1 MIRIYLFLSLIVSTV
16 SFSQKAETM
25 KNITSDY
32 TFATHYTTIDNL
44 EIAYIKEGKGKQT
57 IVFIHGLSSNA
68 DAWSR
73 NIQSLKEKHTCLA
86 LDLPGFGKS
95 SKVAPA
101 YTPTFYAEVV
111 AKLID
116 KLKLKNVVVAGHSM
130 GGQTAIKLALNH
142 PKKLKKLIL
151 IAPAGI
157 EEFNDKQALLMK
169 TAVTADVVYKTTD
182 EQIDRNYQLNFFK
195 VPEEAQTMISD
206 RKKIK
211 QAPDFSEYCNAVAK
225 SIAGMLDDPI
235 HEELKRLSIKTLVIF
250 GENDNLIPNKYLNP
264 ALTTALVGGM
274 AKEKIKNSTLHF
286 VFESGHF
293 VQFEKS
299 AEVNRIITTWL
310 QQKS

>member
-1 MIRIYLFLSLIVSTV
+1 MIRIYLFLSLTVSTV

-25 KNITSDY
+25 KKITSYY
-32 TFATHYTTIDNL
+32 TYTTHYITIDNQ
-44 EIAYIKEGKGKQT
+44 EIAYTKEGKGKQT

-73 NIQSLKEKHTCLA
+73 NIEHLKEKYTCVA

-95 SKVAPA
+95 SKRAPA
-101 YTPTFYAEVV
+101 YTPTYFAEIV

-116 KLKLKNVVVAGHSM
+116 KLKLKNVIVAGHSM

-142 PKKLKKLIL
+142 PEKIKKLIL

-157 EEFNDKQALLMK
+157 EEFSDKQAILMK
-169 TAVTADVVYKTTD
+169 NAVTADVVSNTTN
-182 EQIDRNYQLNFFK
+182 EQIDRNYLLNFFK
-195 VPEEAQTMISD
+195 LPEEAQSMISD

-211 QAPDFSEYCNAVAK
+211 QASDFPEYCTAVAK

-235 HEELKRLSIKTLVIF
+235 HTELEQLSIQTLVIF

-264 ALTTALVGGM
+264 SLTTALVGGM
-274 AKEKIKNSTLHF
+274 AKEKIKNSSLHF

-293 VQFEKS
+293 VQFEKPK
-299 AEVNRIITTWL
+299 EVNRIITTWL
-310 QQKS
+310 EEK

>member
-1 MIRIYLFLSLIVSTV
+1 MIKMYLFLSLIISTV

-73 NIQSLKEKHTCLA
+73 NIENLKEKYTCVA

-101 YTPTFYAEVV
+101 YRPTYYADIVV
-111 AKLID
+111 KLIK
-116 KLKLKNVVVAGHSM
+116 KLKLKNVIVAGHSM
-130 GGQTAIKLALNH
+130 GGQAAIKLAINH
-142 PKKLKKLIL
+142 PDKLKKLIL

-157 EEFNDKQALLMK
+157 EEFNEQQALLMK
-169 TAVTADVVYKTTD
+169 NAVTADMVSKTTD
-182 EQIDRNYQLNFFK
+182 EQIDRNYQLNFFEL
-195 VPEEAQTMISD
+195 PEEAQTMISD

-211 QAPDFSEYCNAVAK
+211 QAADFPEYCDAIVK
-225 SIAGMLDDPI
+225 SIAGMLDDSTQA
-235 HEELKRLSIKTLVIF
+235 ELNLIAVKTLIVF
-250 GENDNLIPNKYLNP
+250 GENDNLIPNRYLNP
-264 ALTTALVGGM
+264 NLTINLVGGI
-274 AKEKIKNSTLHF
+274 AQEKIKNSTLHF
-286 VFESGHF
+286 VSESGHF
-293 VQFEKS
+293 VQFEKPT
-299 AEVNRIITTWL
+299 EVNRIITTWL
-310 QQKS
+310 E

>member
-1 MIRIYLFLSLIVSTV
+1 MIKIYLFLSLIISTV
-16 SFSQKAETM
+16 SFSQKAEIM

-73 NIQSLKEKHTCLA
+73 NIESLKEKYTCVA

-101 YTPTFYAEVV
+101 YTPTYYADIVV
-111 AKLID
+111 KLIV
-116 KLKLKNVVVAGHSM
+116 KLKLKNVIVAGHSM
-130 GGQTAIKLALNH
+130 GGQAAIKLAINH
-142 PKKLKKLIL
+142 PDKLKKLIL

-157 EEFNDKQALLMK
+157 EEFNEQQALLMK
-169 TAVTADVVYKTTD
+169 NAVTADMVSKTTD

-195 VPEEAQTMISD
+195 LPEEAQTMISD

-211 QAPDFSEYCNAVAK
+211 QAADFPEYCDAIVK
-225 SIAGMLDDPI
+225 SIAGMLDNPTQA
-235 HEELKRLSIKTLVIF
+235 ELNLIAVKTLIVF
-250 GENDNLIPNKYLNP
+250 GENDNLIPNRYLNP
-264 ALTTALVGGM
+264 NLTTNLVGGI
-274 AKEKIKNSTLHF
+274 AQEKIKNSTLHF
-286 VFESGHF
+286 VSESGHF
-293 VQFEKS
+293 VQFEKPT
-299 AEVNRIITTWL
+299 EVNRIITTWL
-310 QQKS
+310 E

>member
-1 MIRIYLFLSLIVSTV
+1 MIKIYLFLSLIISTV
-16 SFSQKAETM
+16 SFSQKAEIM

-73 NIQSLKEKHTCLA
+73 NIESLKEKYTCVA

-101 YTPTFYAEVV
+101 YTPTYYADIVV
-111 AKLID
+111 KLIV
-116 KLKLKNVVVAGHSM
+116 KLKLKNVIVAGHSM
-130 GGQTAIKLALNH
+130 GGQAAIKLAINH
-142 PKKLKKLIL
+142 PDELKKLIL

-157 EEFNDKQALLMK
+157 EEFNEQQALLMK
-169 TAVTADVVYKTTD
+169 NAVTADMVSKTTD

-195 VPEEAQTMISD
+195 LPEEAQTMISD

-211 QAPDFSEYCNAVAK
+211 QAADFPEYCDAIVK
-225 SIAGMLDDPI
+225 SIAGMLDNPTQA
-235 HEELKRLSIKTLVIF
+235 ELNLIAVKTLIVF
-250 GENDNLIPNKYLNP
+250 GENDNLIPNRYLNP
-264 ALTTALVGGM
+264 NLTTNLVGGI
-274 AKEKIKNSTLHF
+274 AQEKIKNSTLHF
-286 VFESGHF
+286 VSESGHF
-293 VQFEKS
+293 VQFEKPT
-299 AEVNRIITTWL
+299 EVNRIITTWL
-310 QQKS
+310 E

>member
-1 MIRIYLFLSLIVSTV
+1 MIRIHLFLSFIVSTV

-32 TFATHYTTIDNL
+32 KFATHYTTIDNL
-44 EIAYIKEGKGKQT
+44 EIAYVKEGKGKQT

-73 NIQSLKEKHTCLA
+73 NIESLKEKYTCVA

-101 YTPTFYAEVV
+101 YTPTYYAEIV
-111 AKLID
+111 AKLIE
-116 KLKLKNVVVAGHSM
+116 KLKLKKVVVAGHSM

-142 PKKLKKLIL
+142 PKKVKKLIL

-157 EEFNDKQALLMK
+157 EEFNSQQALLMK
-169 TAVTADVVYKTTD
+169 TAVTADVIAKTTD

-195 VPEEAQTMISD
+195 LPEEAQTMISD
-206 RKKIK
+206 RKNNK
-211 QAPDFSEYCNAVAK
+211 QASDFIDYCNAVSK

-235 HEELKRLSIKTLVIF
+235 HKELNLISIKTLVIF

-264 ALTTALVGGM
+264 ALTTALVGTM
-274 AKEKIKNSTLHF
+274 AKEKIKKSTLHF

-293 VQFEKS
+293 VQFEKPI
-299 AEVNRIITTWL
+299 EVNRIITTWL
-310 QQKS
+310 QEKS

>member
-1 MIRIYLFLSLIVSTV
+1 MIRIYLFLSLIISTV
-16 SFSQKAETM
+16 SFSQKAEAM
-25 KNITSDY
+25 KNIISDY
-32 TFATHYTTIDNL
+32 PFTTHYTTIDNM

-73 NIQSLKEKHTCLA
+73 NIESLKGEYTCVA

-95 SKVAPA
+95 SKLAPA
-101 YTPTFYAEVV
+101 YTPTYYAEIV

-116 KLKLKNVVVAGHSM
+116 KLKLKKVVVAGHSM

-142 PKKLKKLIL
+142 PEKIKKLIL

-169 TAVTADVVYKTTD
+169 TAVTADMVSNTTD

-195 VPEEAQTMISD
+195 VPEEAQSMISD

-211 QAPDFSEYCNAVAK
+211 QASDFPEYCNAVAK

-235 HEELKRLSIKTLVIF
+235 HAELKQISIQTLVIF

-264 ALTTALVGGM
+264 GLTTALVGGIT
-274 AKEKIKNSTLHF
+274 KEKIKNSTLHF
-286 VFESGHF
+286 IFESGHF
-293 VQFEKS
+293 VQFEKPL
-299 AEVNRIITTWL
+299 EVNRIITTWL
-310 QQKS
+310 QEKP

>member
-1 MIRIYLFLSLIVSTV
+1 MYLFLSLMITTV

-44 EIAYIKEGKGKQT
+44 EIAYIKEGQGKET

-73 NIQSLKEKHTCLA
+73 NIEVLKEKYTCVA

-95 SKVAPA
+95 SKVAEA
-101 YTPTFYAEVV
+101 YTPDYYAEVV
-111 AKLID
+111 VKLID
-116 KLKLKNVVVAGHSM
+116 KLKLKNVSVAGHSM
-130 GGQTAIKLALNH
+130 GGQAAIKLAVHHPEKLN
-142 PKKLKKLIL
+142 KLIL

-157 EEFNDKQALLMK
+157 EAFNEQQSFLLK
-169 TAVTADVVYKTTD
+169 NAVTADVLSKTTD

-195 VPEEAQTMISD
+195 LPEEAQKMIAD

-211 QAPDFSEYCNAVAK
+211 QAVDFPEYCEAIVK
-225 SIAGMLDDPI
+225 SIAGMLDYPT
-235 HEELKRLSIKTLVIF
+235 HAELNLIGLKTLVVF
-250 GENDNLIPNKYLNP
+250 GENDNLIPNRYLNP
-264 ALTTALVGGM
+264 NLTISLVGNS

-286 VFESGHF
+286 IPESGHF
-293 VQFEKS
+293 VHFEKPT
-299 AEVNRIITTWL
+299 EVNRIIATWL
-310 QQKS
+310 E

>member
-1 MIRIYLFLSLIVSTV
+1 MIRIYLFLSLIISTV
-16 SFSQKAETM
+16 SFSQKAEAM
-25 KNITSDY
+25 KNIISDY
-32 TFATHYTTIDNL
+32 PFTTYYTTIDNL

-57 IVFIHGLSSNA
+57 IIFIHGLSSNA

-73 NIQSLKEKHTCLA
+73 NIEILKDKYTCVA

-95 SKVAPA
+95 SKLASA
-101 YTPTFYAEVV
+101 YTPTYYAEIV

-142 PKKLKKLIL
+142 PKKIKKLIL

-169 TAVTADVVYKTTD
+169 NAVTADMVSKTTD

-195 VPEEAQTMISD
+195 VPEEAQSMIYD

-211 QAPDFSEYCNAVAK
+211 QASDFPEYCNAVAK

-235 HEELKRLSIKTLVIF
+235 HTELKQLSIQTLVIF

-264 ALTTALVGGM
+264 SLTTALVGGM
-274 AKEKIKNSTLHF
+274 AKEKIKNSSLHF
-286 VFESGHF
+286 IFESGHF
-293 VQFEKS
+293 VQFEKPT
-299 AEVNRIITTWL
+299 EVNRIITTWL
-310 QQKS
+310 EEK